1 MKEKAKQLQLILLIK
16 RRWWLLVIAALGCS
30 AVLLAYTKIA
40 NVPLYTATSQVMAE
54 KTKQSEMDNIAKGKA
69 IMPTLVDISKSD
81 PVIEDAQ
88 GNLDRISNAD
98 VTVDYIKSNTV
109 VINNLNSNLISITTT
124 ASSPALAAE
133 MANAVSNSLVHVTK
147 TEMKLNGIAVW
158 SKAESALRKEVISTK
173 LIILSGII
181 CGVLI
186 VVFVEAIIQLLNP
199 KVKDAQSIESDFNI
213 DVYAVIP
220 KG

>member
-1 MKEKAKQLQLILLIK
+1 
-16 RRWWLLVIAALGCS
+16 
-30 AVLLAYTKIA
+30 
-40 NVPLYTATSQVMAE
+40 MAE